1 MSETQNAKNGTL
13 RQRAEVLLEVQPE
26 DYGSLNPEE
35 IRNVLHELQV
45 HQVELEIQNEEL
57 RNAQKALEN
66 VRARYARLYQNA
78 PMGYVIVDRSGI
90 IKQTN
95 ARFERLLHIDGSK
108 LRGRAFPELLSEDD
122 GSLFRA
128 RFRVFFKNP
137 EGKQME
143 VRLAGAK
150 GAVIFAQI
158 EAFPH
163 QQEPDQDDSEQ
174 GYDELLIAISD
185 ITAQKK
191 AQSELQQALEVSQA
205 REQEIAKL
213 LQGARAVLKQENF
226 QVTARKVFDYC
237 RELLGATSGYVALL
251 SEDGEENEVL
261 FLEAGGLPC
270 SVDPALPMPIR
281 GLREQAYAQNKAVY
295 HNDFMNSEWADY
307 LPGGHVNLKN
317 VLFAPLVLNDQTV
330 GIIGL
335 ANKPAPFTDNDAR
348 IAGGFGELAAIALE
362 KGRNQDL
369 REAAEQEQTRLI
381 QELREALARVK
392 QLGGLLPIC
401 SSCKKIR
408 DDQGY
413 WNQIENYLKQH
424 SEAEFTHGICPECAK
439 RLYPELDLFDDQDLS

>member
-1 MSETQNAKNGTL
+1 MSEIQNGKNNTL
-13 RQRAEVLLEVQPE
+13 RQRAEVLLEVHPE
-26 DYGSLNPEE
+26 DFGTLNPEE
-35 IRNVLHELQV
+35 IRNILHELQV

-66 VRARYARLYQNA
+66 VRARYTRLYQNA

-95 ARFERLLHIDGSK
+95 ARFERLLQTDGSK
-108 LRGRAFPELLSEDD
+108 LRGRAFPDLLSEDD

-128 RFRVFFKNP
+128 RFRIFFKNP
-137 EGKQME
+137 EGKTME
-143 VRLAGAK
+143 VRLAGA
-150 GAVIFAQI
+150 GNEVIFAQI

-163 QQEPDQDDSEQ
+163 RQEPDPYDNEQ

-185 ITAQKK
+185 ITVQKR
-191 AQSELQQALEVSQA
+191 AQSELQKALEASQA
-205 REQEIAKL
+205 REREIAKL
-213 LQGARAVLKQENF
+213 LQGARAVLEQEDF
-226 QVTARKVFDYC
+226 QKTARKVFDFC
-237 RELLGATSGYVALL
+237 RELTGATSGYVALL

-270 SVDPALPMPIR
+270 SVNPELPMPIQ
-281 GLREQAYAQNKAVY
+281 GLREQAYARNKAVY
-295 HNDFMNSEWADY
+295 HNDFMNSEWVDF

-317 VLFAPLVLNDQTV
+317 VLFAPLVINDQTV

-335 ANKPAPFTDNDAR
+335 ANKPAPFTDNDAG
-348 IAGGFGELAAIALE
+348 IAAGFGELAAIALE
-362 KGRNQDL
+362 KGHHLDQRDQ
-369 REAAEQEQTRLI
+369 AEQEQERLI
-381 QELREALARVK
+381 YKLREALARVK
-392 QLGGLLPIC
+392 QLSGLLPIC

-424 SEAEFTHGICPECAK
+424 SEAEFTHGICPECAR
-439 RLYPELDLFDDQDLS
+439 RLYPELDLFDDQDH